1 MDIKLINDKGELYI
15 NEQEVE
21 FFNIDEKQFEV
32 IQQIVLMLHIRAG
45 ELKFDINYGLDYNVI
60 YGTHGEE
67 EEVLEHV
74 KNQIL
79 LNFNDY
85 LDKCYISS
93 YTFENRQLEMDIS
106 IQFRNEK
113 NAIVLKGVGIGW
125 QQLV

>member
-1 MDIKLINDKGELYI
+1 MDIKLINNKGELYI
-15 NEQEVE
+15 NEQQVE

-93 YTFENRQLEMDIS
+93 YTFENRQLEMDIT

-113 NAIVLKGVGIGW
+113 NAIVLKGVGLGW
-125 QQLV
+125 QQLT

>member
-1 MDIKLINDKGELYI
+1 MDIKLINNKGELYI
-15 NEQEVE
+15 NEQQIE

-93 YTFENRQLEMDIS
+93 YAFENRQLEMDIS

-113 NAIVLKGVGIGW
+113 NAIVMKGVGIGW

>member
-1 MDIKLINDKGELYI
+1 MDIKLINNKGELYI

-93 YTFENRQLEMDIS
+93 YTFDNRQLEMDIS

-113 NAIVLKGVGIGW
+113 NAIVMKGVGIGW
-125 QQLV
+125 RQLV

>member
-1 MDIKLINDKGELYI
+1 MDIKLINNKGELYI
-15 NEQEVE
+15 NEQQVE

-93 YTFENRQLEMDIS
+93 YTFENRQLEMDIT

-113 NAIVLKGVGIGW
+113 NAIVMKGVGIGW
-125 QQLV
+125 QQLT

>member
-1 MDIKLINDKGELYI
+1 MDIKLINNKGELYI
-15 NEQEVE
+15 NEQQVE

-113 NAIVLKGVGIGW
+113 NAIVMKGVGLGW

>member
-1 MDIKLINDKGELYI
+1 MDIKLINNKGELYI

-21 FFNIDEKQFEV
+21 FFNINEKQFEV

-85 LDKCYISS
+85 IDKCYISS

-113 NAIVLKGVGIGW
+113 NAIVLKGVGLGW
-125 QQLV
+125 QQLT

>member
-1 MDIKLINDKGELYI
+1 MDIKLINNKGELYI

-93 YTFENRQLEMDIS
+93 YTFENRQLEMDIT

>member
-1 MDIKLINDKGELYI
+1 MDIQLINNKGELYI
-15 NEQEVE
+15 NEQQIE

-93 YTFENRQLEMDIS
+93 YTFENRQLEVDIT

-113 NAIVLKGVGIGW
+113 NAIVLKGVGLGW
-125 QQLV
+125 QQLT

>member
-1 MDIKLINDKGELYI
+1 MDIKLINNKGELYI
-15 NEQEVE
+15 NEQQIE

>member
-1 MDIKLINDKGELYI
+1 MDIKLINNKGELYI
-15 NEQEVE
+15 NEQQVE
-21 FFNIDEKQFEV
+21 FFNIDEKQFEA

-113 NAIVLKGVGIGW
+113 NAIVMKGVGIGW

>member
-1 MDIKLINDKGELYI
+1 MDIKLINNKGELYI

-67 EEVLEHV
+67 EEVMEHV

-93 YTFENRQLEMDIS
+93 YTFENRQLEMDIT

-125 QQLV
+125 QKSE

>member
-1 MDIKLINDKGELYI
+1 MDIKLINNKGELYI
-15 NEQEVE
+15 NEQKVE

-93 YTFENRQLEMDIS
+93 YTFENRQLEMDIT

-113 NAIVLKGVGIGW
+113 NAIVMKGVGIGW

>member
-1 MDIKLINDKGELYI
+1 MDIKLINNKGELYI
-15 NEQEVE
+15 NEQQVE

-93 YTFENRQLEMDIS
+93 YAFENRQLEMDIT

-125 QQLV
+125 QQLT

>member
-1 MDIKLINDKGELYI
+1 MDIKLINNKGELYI
-15 NEQEVE
+15 NEQQVE

-93 YTFENRQLEMDIS
+93 YTFENRQLEMDIT

-113 NAIVLKGVGIGW
+113 NAIVLKGVGLGW
-125 QQLV
+125 QQST

>member
-1 MDIKLINDKGELYI
+1 MDIKLINNKGELYI
-15 NEQEVE
+15 NEQQIE

-32 IQQIVLMLHIRAG
+32 IQQIALMLHIRAG

-93 YTFENRQLEMDIS
+93 YTFENRQLEMDIT

-113 NAIVLKGVGIGW
+113 NAIVMKGVGLGW
-125 QQLV
+125 QQLT

>member
-1 MDIKLINDKGELYI
+1 MDIKLINNKGELYI

-21 FFNIDEKQFEV
+21 FFDIDEKQFEV

-93 YTFENRQLEMDIS
+93 YTFENRQLEMDIT

-113 NAIVLKGVGIGW
+113 NAIVMKGVGIGW

>member
-1 MDIKLINDKGELYI
+1 MDIKLINNKGELYI
-15 NEQEVE
+15 NEQQIE

-67 EEVLEHV
+67 EEVMEHV

-93 YTFENRQLEMDIS
+93 YTFENRQLEMDIT

-113 NAIVLKGVGIGW
+113 NAIVMKGVGIGW

>member
-1 MDIKLINDKGELYI
+1 MDIKLINNKGELYI

-93 YTFENRQLEMDIS
+93 YTFESRQLEMDIT

>member
-1 MDIKLINDKGELYI
+1 MDIKLINNKGELYI
-15 NEQEVE
+15 NDQEVE

-79 LNFNDY
+79 PNFNDY

>member
-1 MDIKLINDKGELYI
+1 MDIKLINNKGELYI

-93 YTFENRQLEMDIS
+93 YTFENRQLEMDIT

-113 NAIVLKGVGIGW
+113 NAIVMKGVGIGW
-125 QQLV
+125 QRLV

>member
-1 MDIKLINDKGELYI
+1 MDIKLINNKGELYI

-93 YTFENRQLEMDIS
+93 YTFENRQLEVDIT

-113 NAIVLKGVGIGW
+113 NAIVLKGVGLGW
-125 QQLV
+125 QQLT

>member
-1 MDIKLINDKGELYI
+1 MDIKLINNKGELYI

-21 FFNIDEKQFEV
+21 FFNINEKQFEV

-93 YTFENRQLEMDIS
+93 YAFENRQLEMDIS

-113 NAIVLKGVGIGW
+113 NAIVMKGVGIGW

>member
-1 MDIKLINDKGELYI
+1 MDIKLINNKGELYI
-15 NEQEVE
+15 NEQQVE

-93 YTFENRQLEMDIS
+93 YTFENRQLKMDIT

-113 NAIVLKGVGIGW
+113 NAIVMKGVGIGW

>member
-1 MDIKLINDKGELYI
+1 MDIKLINNKGELYI
-15 NEQEVE
+15 NEQQIE

-45 ELKFDINYGLDYNVI
+45 ELKFDINYGLNYNVI

-93 YTFENRQLEMDIS
+93 YTFENRQLEMDIT

-113 NAIVLKGVGIGW
+113 NAIVLKGVGLGW
-125 QQLV
+125 QQLT

>member
-1 MDIKLINDKGELYI
+1 MDIKLINNKGELYI

-113 NAIVLKGVGIGW
+113 NAIVMKGVGLGW

>member
-1 MDIKLINDKGELYI
+1 MDIKLINNKGELYI
-15 NEQEVE
+15 NEQQIE

-93 YTFENRQLEMDIS
+93 YAFENRQLEMDIT

-113 NAIVLKGVGIGW
+113 NAIVMKGVGLGW
-125 QQLV
+125 QQLT

>member
-1 MDIKLINDKGELYI
+1 MDIKLINNKGELYI
-15 NEQEVE
+15 NEQQVE

-93 YTFENRQLEMDIS
+93 YMFENRQLEMDIS

-113 NAIVLKGVGIGW
+113 NAIVMKGVGIGW

>member
-1 MDIKLINDKGELYI
+1 MDIKLINNKGELYI

-21 FFNIDEKQFEV
+21 FFNINEKQFEV

-67 EEVLEHV
+67 EEVMEHV

-93 YTFENRQLEMDIS
+93 YTFENRQLEMDIT

-113 NAIVLKGVGIGW
+113 NAIVMKGVGLGW
-125 QQLV
+125 QQSE

>member
-1 MDIKLINDKGELYI
+1 MDIKLINNKGELYI

-85 LDKCYISS
+85 LDKCYVSS

-113 NAIVLKGVGIGW
+113 NAIVMKGVGIGW

>member
-1 MDIKLINDKGELYI
+1 MDIKLINNKGELYI

-45 ELKFDINYGLDYNVI
+45 ELKFDINYGLDYNVV

-93 YTFENRQLEMDIS
+93 YTFENRQLEMDIT

>member
-1 MDIKLINDKGELYI
+1 MDIKLINNKGELYI
-15 NEQEVE
+15 NGQEVE

-113 NAIVLKGVGIGW
+113 NAIVMKGVGLGW

>member
-1 MDIKLINDKGELYI
+1 MDIKLTNNKGELYI

-21 FFNIDEKQFEV
+21 FFNINEKQFEV

-113 NAIVLKGVGIGW
+113 NAIVMKGVGIGW

>member
-1 MDIKLINDKGELYI
+1 MDIKLINNKGELYI
-15 NEQEVE
+15 NEQQVE

-45 ELKFDINYGLDYNVI
+45 ELKFDINYGLDYDVI

-93 YTFENRQLEMDIS
+93 YTFENRQLEVDIT

>member
-1 MDIKLINDKGELYI
+1 MDIKLINNKGELYI
-15 NEQEVE
+15 NEQQIE

-113 NAIVLKGVGIGW
+113 NAIVLKGVGLGW
-125 QQLV
+125 QQLT

>member
-1 MDIKLINDKGELYI
+1 MDIKLINNKGELYI

-93 YTFENRQLEMDIS
+93 YAFENRQLEMDIT

-113 NAIVLKGVGIGW
+113 NAIVMKGVGIGW

>member
-1 MDIKLINDKGELYI
+1 MDIKLINNKGELYI
-15 NEQEVE
+15 NEQQIE

-93 YTFENRQLEMDIS
+93 YAFENRQLEMDIS

>member
-1 MDIKLINDKGELYI
+1 MDIKLINNKGELYI

-85 LDKCYISS
+85 LDKCYLSS
-93 YTFENRQLEMDIS
+93 YTLENRQLAMDIS
-106 IQFRNEK
+106 IPFRTEQT
-113 NAIVLKGVGIGW
+113 AIVMKGVGIGW

>member
-1 MDIKLINDKGELYI
+1 MDIKLINNKGELYI
-15 NEQEVE
+15 NEQQIE

-93 YTFENRQLEMDIS
+93 YTFENRQLEMDIT

-113 NAIVLKGVGIGW
+113 NAIVMKGVGIGW

>member
-1 MDIKLINDKGELYI
+1 MDIKLINNKGELYI

-85 LDKCYISS
+85 LDKCYVSS
-93 YTFENRQLEMDIS
+93 YMLENRQLEMDIS

-113 NAIVLKGVGIGW
+113 NAIVMKGVGIGW

>member
-1 MDIKLINDKGELYI
+1 MDIKLINNKGELYI
-15 NEQEVE
+15 NEQQIE

-93 YTFENRQLEMDIS
+93 YAYKKGRSIRIRIETFFNIIS
-106 IQFRNEK
+106 IF
-113 NAIVLKGVGIGW
+113 
-125 QQLV
+125 